1 MAAAGCQKLLELSTK
16 IVAVGRNYAAHAKEL
31 GNAVPKEP
39 VLFLKPT
46 SSYLSNGG
54 TIQIPHNEGSLH
66 HEVELAVV
74 ISKKAR
80 DVSESSAMDYV
91 AGIHNFIHLI
101 RIRSVHSL
109 TH

>member
-1 MAAAGCQKLLELSTK
+1 MDKLLTIGTK

-39 VLFLKPT
+39 VLFMKPT
-46 SSYLSNGG
+46 SSYLANGG
-54 TIQIPHNEGSLH
+54 MIEVPHPWESLD

-80 DVSESSAMDYV
+80 DVPESSAMDYI
-91 AGIHNFIHLI
+91 G
-101 RIRSVHSL
+101 
-109 TH
+109 